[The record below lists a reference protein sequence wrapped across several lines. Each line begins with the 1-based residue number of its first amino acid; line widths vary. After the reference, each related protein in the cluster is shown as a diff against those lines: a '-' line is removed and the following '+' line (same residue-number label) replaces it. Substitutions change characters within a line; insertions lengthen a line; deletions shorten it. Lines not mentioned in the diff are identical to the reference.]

1 MGKSDD
7 ALPKFFFKKIRVDNP
22 ICKKKKLKNKDTI
35 VWACSRSP
43 DKIGQS
49 QKRITFA
56 LKKIKLI
63 IFYGFFSKFFLI
75 YI

>member
-7 ALPKFFFKKIRVDNP
+7 TLPKFFSKKLGWTTP
-22 ICKKKKLKNKDTI
+22 FAKKKLKNKDTI
-35 VWACSRSP
+35 VWVCSRSP

-63 IFYGFFSKFFLI
+63 IFYGFFSKFFVI